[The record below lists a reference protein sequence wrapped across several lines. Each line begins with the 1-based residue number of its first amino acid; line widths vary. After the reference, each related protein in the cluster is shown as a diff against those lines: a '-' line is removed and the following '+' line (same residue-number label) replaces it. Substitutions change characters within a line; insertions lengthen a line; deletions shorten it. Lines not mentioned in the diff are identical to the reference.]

1 MGSYTDKT
9 FNPAEKVILFEVDTY
24 EEMCEAEI
32 LLHELFQVD
41 VNPHFANKAK
51 QTSVGF
57 SFRASGKN
65 NPNFGRRHSDEAR
78 RKMSDAAKRRVQQSM
93 SGKTLSKETKQKI
106 SEAHKGKTLSDES
119 KQKIS
124 EAGKGRTHSDETK
137 QKISEGKVGE
147 KNPMYGKPVS
157 DDHRQKISEAN
168 KGKLWFNN
176 GRVAVRA
183 ETCPE
188 GFIPGR
194 IKKK

>member
-106 SEAHKGKTLSDES
+106 SE
-119 KQKIS
+119 
-124 EAGKGRTHSDETK
+124 
-137 QKISEGKVGE
+137 GKVGE